1 MFTKLTQAVLAKNGE
16 KLRSA
21 LLVPQAVYTLG
32 LANSEGAPLVQLLP
46 ANCLIEVA
54 GVCEQVDKARQDKAI
69 AAVEA
74 KLATGSERALVRD
87 LKVWWR
93 QAASHVE
100 LSQLAGAEVPA
111 EVIQVRRSQALSALL
126 EETSK
131 TLGLLDKHKGVLDI
145 GGTTTQVLIDEGRK
159 LYQALLQAEGA
170 QEQARATDLP
180 AAVQAFN
187 VAKGELYI
195 GLKMINA
202 AGHRVHAHDP
212 QSSARFNLSILNR
225 RHSPAA
231 PAPVPAPGPTPVSPK

>member
-100 LSQLAGAEVPA
+100 LSQVAGAEVPA

-131 TLGLLDKHKGVLDI
+131 TLGLLDKLSQYRRRHDPGAHRRRAEAVP
-145 GGTTTQVLIDEGRK
+145 GPAASRGR
-159 LYQALLQAEGA
+159 
-170 QEQARATDLP
+170 ARA
-180 AAVQAFN
+180 
-187 VAKGELYI
+187 G
-195 GLKMINA
+195 
-202 AGHRVHAHDP
+202 
-212 QSSARFNLSILNR
+212 ARQ
-225 RHSPAA
+225 
-231 PAPVPAPGPTPVSPK
+231 